1 MLISRFL
8 YSMLGAS
15 AMAIAGSM
23 LLSRDVVPFPPL
35 ATVAP
40 AQAAVPLD
48 ESLYGKPVVVEIY
61 AKWCTRCQTIAPT
74 LATLRKQYKGKIHY
88 IAFDV
93 SDPKTSQR
101 SAQLAKSYGLS
112 TFFDNYKART
122 STVAIFDPLNGH
134 IVKIYQNNRNFAD
147 YKTILEQEIRRQDSG
162 SI

>member
-1 MLISRFL
+1 MLISRSL
-8 YSMLGAS
+8 YLMLGAS
-15 AMAIAGSM
+15 LMAIAGSA
-23 LLSRDVVPFPPL
+23 LLSRDVVPFPSM
-35 ATVAP
+35 ATIAP
-40 AQAAVPLD
+40 AQAAIPLD
-48 ESLYGKPVVVEIY
+48 ETLYGKPVVVEIY
-61 AKWCTRCQTIAPT
+61 AKWCTRCQRIAPA

-93 SDPKTSQR
+93 TDRATSLR
-101 SAQLAKSYGLS
+101 SAKLAKSYGLS

-147 YKTILEQEIRRQDSG
+147 YKAILEKEIIRQDGG